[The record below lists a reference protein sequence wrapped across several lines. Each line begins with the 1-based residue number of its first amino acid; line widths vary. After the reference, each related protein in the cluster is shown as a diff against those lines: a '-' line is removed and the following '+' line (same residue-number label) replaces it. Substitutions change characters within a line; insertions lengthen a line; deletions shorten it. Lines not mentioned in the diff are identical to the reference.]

1 MRNYGCEAV
10 EASEVA
16 EADEV
21 NGAAE
26 VSTGSNINT
35 EDFRIIQVLEFSL
48 F

>member
-1 MRNYGCEAV
+1 MAFEGV

-26 VSTGSNINT
+26 ILRPENV
-35 EDFRIIQVLEFSL
+35 
-48 F
+48 

>member
-1 MRNYGCEAV
+1 MAFEGV

-26 VSTGSNINT
+26 ILRPENH
-35 EDFRIIQVLEFSL
+35 
-48 F
+48 